1 MSDYFPWPTFSGS
14 STSSWCF
21 WRQGVRITL
30 HNIRSNHSR
39 HLKSLS
45 IGIAFYALSIN
56 IDPWDTETVIFH
68 FLLCWVTFG
77 SLCFL
82 LIFRFAA
89 IMHDIRTLFKGFD
102 LLAYTSDSQ
111 PTTIMKKLFGRLPW
125 KKHFVWVRYSGHLGS
140 RRRMIN
146 ILIAL

>member
-1 MSDYFPWPTFSGS
+1 MSDYFPWPTFLGS

-21 WRQGVRITL
+21 WRQEVRIAV
-30 HNIRSNHSR
+30 HNIRSNHSSQ

-45 IGIAFYALSIN
+45 IGITFYALSIN

-68 FLLCWVTFG
+68 FVLCWVTFG

-82 LIFRFAA
+82 LIFQFAA
-89 IMHDIRTLFKGFD
+89 IKHDIRTLFKGFD
-102 LLAYTSDSQ
+102 RLAYTSDPQ
-111 PTTIMKKLFGRLPW
+111 PTIKEKLFGRLLW
-125 KKHFVWVRYSGHLGS
+125 KKHFAWVRYSGHLGS
-140 RRRMIN
+140 RRWMIN